1 MGSRKV
7 MTNMELFSDE
17 IYRNDEVLKTVQNAI
32 DIVEKKPRL
41 RFINR
46 QQMLLHPIN
55 VEKLVAEDH
64 EVRAI
69 WEFIG
74 RLDLQQYYESIEA
87 VEGEAGRCCWN
98 PQLLISIWIYS
109 YSKGVSSAR
118 EISRLCEYDPAY
130 QWLTGMQVIN
140 YHTLS
145 DFRIVYGE
153 ELSKLFADVLG
164 VLSSEGLVTL
174 ERVMH
179 DGTKVKAYASG
190 DTFRREDKIQTH
202 LKLAQQQIE
211 LMEEMS
217 NEEISPRI
225 MKAQERAVREK
236 KEKLELA
243 VEELKK
249 IRASKKNKDKQEA
262 RVSMTDP
269 QARIM
274 KQSDGGY
281 APSYNV
287 QISTDSKE
295 KVIVGVGISQS
306 GSDYGEL
313 VPSYKKIEE
322 NMGRAPNQIVVDG
335 GYVSRENILAMD
347 EKKIDLIGG
356 YSEGGKGQSSGQF
369 DKRGIDPAFRPN
381 NFIYDAV
388 SNIYTCPGGKILRYK
403 GKEKRIGK
411 TNYKYQASKCDCEVC
426 SFKKKC
432 CPENDMKGRA
442 IMRGENVPVVT
453 AFITKMQT
461 EEAKTIYKQRGA
473 VAEFP
478 NAWIKD
484 KIRLRQFRLRGLKK
498 VRIEALW
505 ACLTYNIK
513 QWIRICWRPQW
524 IECRS

>member
-1 MGSRKV
+1 M
-7 MTNMELFSDE
+7 
-17 IYRNDEVLKTVQNAI
+17 
-32 DIVEKKPRL
+32 
-41 RFINR
+41 
-46 QQMLLHPIN
+46 
-55 VEKLVAEDH
+55 
-64 EVRAI
+64 
-69 WEFIG
+69 
-74 RLDLQQYYESIEA
+74 
-87 VEGEAGRCCWN
+87 
-98 PQLLISIWIYS
+98 
-109 YSKGVSSAR
+109 
-118 EISRLCEYDPAY
+118 
-130 QWLTGMQVIN
+130 
-140 YHTLS
+140 
-145 DFRIVYGE
+145 
-153 ELSKLFADVLG
+153 
-164 VLSSEGLVTL
+164 
-174 ERVMH
+174 
-179 DGTKVKAYASG
+179 
-190 DTFRREDKIQTH
+190 
-202 LKLAQQQIE
+202 
-211 LMEEMS
+211 
-217 NEEISPRI
+217 
-225 MKAQERAVREK
+225 
-236 KEKLELA
+236 
-243 VEELKK
+243 
-249 IRASKKNKDKQEA
+249 
-262 RVSMTDP
+262 SMTDP